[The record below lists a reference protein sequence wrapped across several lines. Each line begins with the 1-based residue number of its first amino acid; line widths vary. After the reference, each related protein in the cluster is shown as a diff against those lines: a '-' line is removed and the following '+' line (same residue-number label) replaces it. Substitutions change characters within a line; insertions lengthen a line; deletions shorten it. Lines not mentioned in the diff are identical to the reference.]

1 MGWLWGLF
9 TSWTFVLVL
18 VAGCFPLWLLSFRRR
33 PVYVPTDGLV
43 SGVVGRMGTGKSLFL
58 VTTVLLPYCRAL
70 VRGGGRVR
78 GLSGRPMVRVVTNF
92 HFDPPEA
99 LAAVDRQVV
108 EPVDGLSVFSVLL
121 ELAETI
127 GLVEGPWKDANG
139 KLHPWTEEPPPGVR
153 RLPAINGLVILDE
166 LHLFCSASDVSV
178 AVDASYFFTMAR
190 KLNCEVWWASQSEMK
205 VHKRI
210 RDESSELWLCAR
222 LGGIAAALTPG
233 WHVARS
239 YDTPQQLDKAR
250 AAAGLHS
257 SRIKPPAPTAKRAYR
272 GSKRVFSFYNSF
284 DLLLPDDR
292 RTARTVSVAGK
303 VASSYRSSANAASP
317 DVRMRNAGAANPG
330 ASMIGD
336 VTSCAIDSN

>member
-1 MGWLWGLF
+1 VASLWGLF

-18 VAGCFPLWLLSFRRR
+18 VVAAVPLWLLSFRRR
-33 PVYVPTDGLV
+33 PLYVPTDGLV

-92 HFDPPEA
+92 HFDPPPDLSGVE
-99 LAAVDRQVV
+99 RRVV
-108 EPVDGLSVFSVLL
+108 EPAEGLSVFSVLL
-121 ELAETI
+121 KLSEEI
-127 GLVEGPWKDANG
+127 GATEGPWKDEHG
-139 KLHPWTEEPPPGVR
+139 KLHPWTEEPPPGVG

-166 LHLFCSASDVSV
+166 LHLFCSASDVTV
-178 AVDASYFFTMAR
+178 AADASYFFTMAR

-222 LGGIAAALTPG
+222 LGGIAAALVPG

-257 SRIKPPAPTAKRAYR
+257 SRVKPPAPTAKRAYR
-272 GSKRVFSFYNSF
+272 GNRRVFSFYNSF

-292 RTARTVSVAGK
+292 RTARTVSVAGE
-303 VASSYRSSANAASP
+303 VASAYRTSQRPVSAPA
-317 DVRMRNAGAANPG
+317 RMRNARAANPG
-330 ASMIGD
+330 VSLIGD
-336 VTSCAIDSN
+336 VTSNAVDTN